1 MQARFTRSL
10 SQPAGEWWEI
20 NKFQEQVMKMLSK
33 VLPFLSWFRNYTM
46 ISFRIDAISG
56 LTVALVLIPQSM
68 AYAQLAGLPAY
79 YGLYASFLPPMM
91 AALFGSSRQLAT
103 GPVAVVSLMTAA
115 SLEPLATAGSE
126 GYIAYAIML
135 ALMVGAFQFALGVLR
150 LGLVVNFLSHPVVN
164 GFTNAAAIII
174 ASSQL
179 SKMFGAYVDKAD
191 HHYETIIRVIQ
202 AAFHYTHWPTFLMGA
217 FAFAIMYGLK
227 WISPRIPNVLV
238 AVAVTTVISW
248 AAGYQHNTTVPIT
261 AIVSPETRGLIASFN
276 QATKK
281 IPELAR
287 ERTEAYEAAE
297 ESKREND
304 IQMVLKAEHAATAL
318 TYHIERLKE
327 EAHTY
332 REQIRSLML
341 KGVQEPDGSLK
352 FYLEGHLPADA
363 KHDGRIWRIKAG
375 NRPISEDRLTM
386 MGGGA
391 VVGEIPKGLPSFSI
405 PKIDAKIVVH
415 LFPYAAII
423 SLLGFME
430 AISIAK
436 AMAAKTGQRLDPN
449 QELIGQGLA
458 NICGAIGKSYPTSGS
473 FSRSAVNLQAGAVSG
488 LSSVFTSVAVVI
500 VLLFFTPLLY
510 YLPQSVLAAV
520 IMMAVIGLINVSGFV
535 HAWKAQWYD
544 GAISIITFV
553 CTLGFAPHLDKGIM
567 VGVVLSL
574 LVFLY
579 KNMRPKV
586 VSLSRHEDEALRC
599 VTTHGLKECPYISM
613 VRFDGPLFFANAS
626 YLEDKI
632 TEFMRS
638 KKGLKHII
646 IVANGINDIDASG
659 EETLS
664 LLVDRVRSAGVDI
677 SLSGVNESVMSVL
690 DRTYFTA
697 KIGKDHLY
705 PTMEK
710 AIASV
715 HRDAHP
721 SAEEGICP
729 LLPVCRPA

>member
-1 MQARFTRSL
+1 MRHKIF
-10 SQPAGEWWEI
+10 
-20 NKFQEQVMKMLSK
+20 
-33 VLPFLSWFRNYTM
+33 PFLSWFKHYTM
-46 ISFRIDAISG
+46 NSLRLDALSG

-79 YGLYASFLPPMM
+79 YGLYASFLPPMV

-135 ALMVGAFQFALGVLR
+135 ALMVGVFQLALGVLR

-179 SKMFGAYVDKAD
+179 SKMFGVYVDKAD
-191 HHYETIIRVIQ
+191 HHYATILRVIE
-202 AAFHYTHWPTFLMGA
+202 AAFHYTHWPTFFMGA
-217 FAFAIMYGLK
+217 LAFAIMYFLR

-238 AVAVTTVISW
+238 AVAVTTILSW
-248 AAGYQHNTTVPIT
+248 ATGFQHNKTVDLSAVASPQVRELIT
-261 AIVSPETRGLIASFN
+261 KFNETVD
-276 QATKK
+276 K
-281 IPELAR
+281 IPELSE
-287 ERTEAYEAAE
+287 ERSEAYKALEAFKEAHHFQGAL
-297 ESKREND
+297 D
-304 IQMVLKAEHAATAL
+304 AEHAAKRL
-318 TYHIERLKE
+318 TFQIEGLKE
-327 EAHTY
+327 KAHEY
-332 REQIRSLML
+332 RTQLRNIVLRA
-341 KGVQEPDGSLK
+341 VPQPDGSLE
-352 FYLEGHLPADA
+352 FYRDGHIPVGRE
-363 KHDGRIWRIKAG
+363 HDGRVWRLKIG
-375 NRPISEDRLTM
+375 NRHLPEDHLTM

-391 VVGEIPKGLPSFSI
+391 VVGTIPAGLPSLSV
-405 PKIDAKIVVH
+405 PGIDARVIFH

-458 NICGAIGKSYPTSGS
+458 NICGAMGKSYPTSGS

-488 LSSVFTSVAVVI
+488 LSSVFTSLAVVI

-510 YLPQSVLAAV
+510 YLPQAVLAAV
-520 IMMAVIGLINVSGFV
+520 IMMAVIGLINVSGFL

-553 CTLGFAPHLDKGIM
+553 CTLAFAPHLDKGIM
-567 VGVVLSL
+567 IGVVLSL
-574 LVFLY
+574 GVFLY

-586 VSLSRHEDEALRC
+586 VSLSRHKDEALRC
-599 VTTHGLKECPYISM
+599 VTTHGLKECPYVSM
-613 VRFDGPLFFANAS
+613 FRFDGPLFFANSS
-626 YLEDKI
+626 YLEDKV
-632 TEFMRS
+632 TELMRN
-638 KKGLKHII
+638 KKDLKHII
-646 IVANGINDIDASG
+646 IVSNGINDIDASG

-677 SLSGVNESVMSVL
+677 SLSGVNESVMDVL
-690 DRTYFTA
+690 ERTYFTA
-697 KIGKDHLY
+697 KIGRNNIF

-710 AIASV
+710 AIESV
-715 HRDAHP
+715 HEKAHG
-721 SAEEGICP
+721 SAEEEVCP
-729 LLPVCRPA
+729 LLSATPST